1 MSDKK
6 VLLINLNFYN
16 MKVSKAILSKR
27 PFYRGKM
34 RVATIL
40 AIGLMTSIGYSQRA
54 TYEEVKNKEVKGKL
68 DTYISKQGE
77 SFSVGDTLTIGKPIN
92 GQYTALSGNNNHANY
107 IPGSKTIIT
116 KLYAFNRH
124 IFVYSK
130 RGDFKIFEKSLQHVL
145 DNGEIESSIMTREQA
160 IAKLMEAKD
169 LLSIDMMTQ
178 EEYDKLKEK
187 LSPIIKS

>member
-1 MSDKK
+1 MKK
-6 VLLINLNFYN
+6 TILVI
-16 MKVSKAILSKR
+16 AILLSG
-27 PFYRGKM
+27 FINAQ
-34 RVATIL
+34 RVAT
-40 AIGLMTSIGYSQRA
+40 
-54 TYEEVKNKEVKGKL
+54 YEQVKNKEVKGKL

-116 KLYAFNRH
+116 KLHAYNRH

-130 RGDFKIFEKSLQHVL
+130 RGDFKIFEKSLQHAL

-178 EEYDKLKEK
+178 KNMINLKK
-187 LSPIIKS
+187 N